1 MLNGIQNFEN
11 VILGYIPTG
20 SSNDFARGM
29 KIPKDPVKALHLVLH
44 PQAIQKM
51 DIGVV
56 DYGEKSRRFAV
67 SAGIGFD
74 AIICHQASVSKLKA
88 ALNKI
93 RLGKLTYAGIAIDR
107 LIKDDSVRAE
117 VELDKGE
124 TQVFR
129 DTYFVAVQNQP
140 YEGGGFKFCPEADPG
155 DRKLDVIVVSG
166 LKRWQVIRTLLLAF
180 QGKHVGHKGISIFR
194 CEKLSFLRQ
203 ERCTR
208 TERQYF

>member
-1 MLNGIQNFEN
+1 M
-11 VILGYIPTG
+11 IPCG
-20 SSNDFARGM
+20 RRSNWT
-29 KIPKDPVKALHLVLH
+29 K
-44 PQAIQKM
+44 
-51 DIGVV
+51 
-56 DYGEKSRRFAV
+56 
-67 SAGIGFD
+67 
-74 AIICHQASVSKLKA
+74 
-88 ALNKI
+88 
-93 RLGKLTYAGIAIDR
+93 
-107 LIKDDSVRAE
+107 
-117 VELDKGE
+117 E

-194 CEKLSFLRQ
+194 CEEVKTGFLRQ